1 VSCVSSRTG
10 EGVDAVWQRVL
21 AHRDALRATGEAE
34 ARRREQTR
42 AWMWTLVDEGLRR
55 AFRSHPEVAARIG
68 ALEADVQALRTTP
81 ARAARALL
89 DAFRSD

>member
-1 VSCVSSRTG
+1 M
-10 EGVDAVWQRVL
+10 VL
-21 AHRDALRATGEAE
+21 AHRDALRASGEAE

-42 AWMWTLVDEGLRR
+42 AWMWSLVDEGLRR
-55 AFRSHPEVAARIG
+55 AFRAHPAVAARIP

-89 DAFRSD
+89 DAFRSG